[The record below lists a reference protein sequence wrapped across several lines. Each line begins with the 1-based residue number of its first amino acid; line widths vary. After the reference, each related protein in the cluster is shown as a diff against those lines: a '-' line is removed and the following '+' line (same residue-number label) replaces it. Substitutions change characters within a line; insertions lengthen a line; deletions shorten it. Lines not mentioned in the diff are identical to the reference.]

1 MKEKLTNNLM
11 LKLISLVVAFLIWVV
26 TVNISNPEVSRSK
39 TVPVTILNGDI
50 LTNAGKTFT
59 VQGGDTVSVTYR
71 VRTRDAYRI
80 SEDNFRATVN
90 MAQLFAVTGS
100 VPVEVEIVGN
110 RELILGT
117 PSVRPSSLQVST
129 EELQNK
135 SFSMSTRVE
144 GVPAEGFSVG
154 SMTVDPQTIMVS
166 GPVSI
171 VGRISSVGVE
181 VDVTGASGD
190 LEGSAPISFYDA
202 NGNRFEI
209 PDSRLK
215 TNPEKV
221 SYRIHMLRGKTLTLE
236 FQPEGQAAPGYRF
249 TGIECSVKSIGVVG
263 ERSILDGLDSL
274 TISGSDLSV
283 NGASADRI
291 VSIDLNKYLPA
302 GVSIIG
308 NSDVQ
313 VTLKVEPLNTQ
324 AYQLSLDNGIRI
336 EGRRE
341 GYVYTLNPEII
352 SVELS
357 GLPEDLLPVRAEN
370 LNAVMNVEDME
381 FGLNSGSLDL
391 TAPANTAIASV
402 TPFTVI
408 VSDMADGPD
417 AAIVPAEEATGSE
430 AETAEAG
437 GQETENGEGR
447 TEAGGQE
454 PTDST
459 ESAP

>member
-26 TVNISNPEVSRSK
+26 AVNISNPEVSRSK
-39 TVPVTILNGDI
+39 TVPVTILNGNI

-59 VQGGDTVSVTYR
+59 VQGGDTVTVTYR

-90 MAQLFAVTGS
+90 MAHLFAVTGS

-117 PSVRPSSLQVST
+117 PTVRPTSLQVST

-135 SFSMSTRVE
+135 SFTLSTRVE

-190 LEGSAPISFYDA
+190 LEGTAPISFYDA

-215 TNPEKV
+215 TDPEKV
-221 SYRIHMLRGKTLTLE
+221 SYRIHMLRGKTLTLD

-263 ERSILDGLDSL
+263 ERSTLDALESL
-274 TISGSDLSV
+274 TVSGPELNV
-283 NGASADRI
+283 NNASADRI
-291 VSIDLNKYLPA
+291 VSIDLNKFMPD

-313 VTLKVEPLNTQ
+313 VTLKVEPLNTRVF
-324 AYQLSLDNGIRI
+324 QLSLGSGILI
-336 EGRRE
+336 EDRRE

-352 SVELS
+352 SVEVS
-357 GLPEDLLPVRAEN
+357 GLPEDLMNVRADD
-370 LNAVMNVEDME
+370 LNAVLNVGDME
-381 FGLNSGSLDL
+381 FGLNSGSLDM
-391 TAPANTAIASV
+391 TAPENTAIASA

-408 VSDMADGPD
+408 VSDMSAGPD
-417 AAIVPAEEATGSE
+417 AAIIPAEEATGSE
-430 AETAEAG
+430 AEAQEEAAQVENA
-437 GQETENGEGR
+437 QETETGEP
-447 TEAGGQE
+447 AE
-454 PTDST
+454 PS
-459 ESAP
+459 ENAP

>member
-1 MKEKLTNNLM
+1 M
-11 LKLISLVVAFLIWVV
+11 
-26 TVNISNPEVSRSK
+26 
-39 TVPVTILNGDI
+39 
-50 LTNAGKTFT
+50 
-59 VQGGDTVSVTYR
+59 
-71 VRTRDAYRI
+71 
-80 SEDNFRATVN
+80 
-90 MAQLFAVTGS
+90 
-100 VPVEVEIVGN
+100 
-110 RELILGT
+110 
-117 PSVRPSSLQVST
+117 
-129 EELQNK
+129 
-135 SFSMSTRVE
+135 
-144 GVPAEGFSVG
+144 G

-190 LEGSAPISFYDA
+190 LEGSAPISCYDA

-215 TNPEKV
+215 TDPEKV
-221 SYRIHMLRGKTLTLE
+221 SYRIHMLRGKTLTLD

-324 AYQLSLDNGIRI
+324 VYQLSLDNGIRI

-430 AETAEAG
+430 AETAEPG
-437 GQETENGEGR
+437 GQETDSGERG

-454 PTDST
+454 PADST